1 MQVRSRLIT
10 TSAGVAIVVPTSAPH
25 TDAPRCS
32 AGPSSQ
38 PAAIAAV
45 FIESYPHKCPVPISE
60 PRTMRQGEPRNR
72 PPSPS
77 ARRIS
82 RAAVSGLPWYL
93 GLCPARTPVR
103 SRPSGPT
110 RPASLWRRVLR
121 RVNGEETP

>member
-1 MQVRSRLIT
+1 MT

-60 PRTMRQGEPRNR
+60 PRTMRQGEEMAAQEMMGQLQAQRQAQLKRHLAQETLEICRGPRR
-72 PPSPS
+72 W
-77 ARRIS
+77 RD
-82 RAAVSGLPWYL
+82 YL
-93 GLCPARTPVR
+93 
-103 SRPSGPT
+103 SRPLTTHG
-110 RPASLWRRVLR
+110 AL
-121 RVNGEETP
+121 G